1 MEITIKP
8 FDIQKA
14 TPEEWSAFYQYF
26 RKRMSEAYPGDPIED
41 QKSVEEGVKSS
52 ADEYEMR
59 VYSVTEKG
67 HPSEIIGWLRMWFI
81 KKESPSIVGNEHIL
95 RVSISVLSEHRR
107 QGIGLKLLRN
117 AYDYAIENN
126 KTLVMG
132 NISEDDGRSFLRV
145 LGAKE
150 ALNMRDCRTVLEKI
164 DWSMVDEWERE
175 GSNRSPESTLEI
187 FTRIPDAIL
196 EDYCRVYT
204 EVFNQMPFDELEIGQ
219 RVFEPIQWRKEEESD
234 AKIGI
239 IRLTG
244 IVREKNGAIS
254 GLSDVYYTPS
264 LSPLMHQFLT
274 GVQEKYR
281 GTGKGKWLK
290 AALLHRVKQD
300 FPDIETISTT
310 TATSNAPMLAINE
323 LLGFKVHHELYGV
336 QIETEKIGEY
346 LAKK

>member
-1 MEITIKP
+1 MELDIKP
-8 FDIQKA
+8 FDPQEA
-14 TPEEWSAFYQYF
+14 TPEEWSAFYQYI
-26 RKRMSEAYPGDPIED
+26 RKRVSEARPGDPVED
-41 QKSVEEGVKSS
+41 QETVEEWEKGA
-52 ADEYEMR
+52 ADEYEIR
-59 VYSVTEKG
+59 SYSVTEKG
-67 HPSEIIGWLRMWFI
+67 HPSEVIGWLRMWFVR
-81 KKESPSIVGNEHIL
+81 KESPSIVGNEHIL
-95 RVSISVLSEHRR
+95 RVNIGILNEHRR

-117 AYDYAIENN
+117 AYDYAIEND

-132 NISEDDGRSFLRV
+132 NTNEDDGRSFLRV

-187 FTRIPDAIL
+187 FTRIPDEIL

-204 EVFNQMPFDELEIGQ
+204 EVYNQMPFDELEIGQ
-219 RVFEPIQWRKEEESD
+219 RVFEPTQWRKEEERD
-234 AKIGI
+234 VKIGI
-239 IRLTG
+239 TRFTG
-244 IVREKNGAIS
+244 IVREKNGEIS
-254 GLSDVYYTPS
+254 GLSDVYHTPS

-274 GVQEKYR
+274 GVHEKYR

-290 AALLHRVKQD
+290 AAMLHRIKQD

-323 LLGFKVHHELYGV
+323 RLGFKVHQEMYGV
-336 QIETEKIGEY
+336 QIETKKIGEY